1 MVFYATDWEEEVGK
15 AIKRLGI
22 EGQIDKHA
30 GENEKV
36 SSNSVISYDSTISN
50 GHANGTDSSICDE
63 SMVQNTLP
71 RNAFVSSSKL
81 SKITR

>member
-1 MVFYATDWEEEVGK
+1 MVFCATDWEEEVGK
-15 AIKRLGI
+15 AVKRLGI
-22 EGQIDKHA
+22 EGQSDKHA

-36 SSNSVISYDSTISN
+36 SSNSVISYESIISN
-50 GHANGTDSSICDE
+50 GHANGTDSSIGDE
-63 SMVQNTLP
+63 RTVQNTLP